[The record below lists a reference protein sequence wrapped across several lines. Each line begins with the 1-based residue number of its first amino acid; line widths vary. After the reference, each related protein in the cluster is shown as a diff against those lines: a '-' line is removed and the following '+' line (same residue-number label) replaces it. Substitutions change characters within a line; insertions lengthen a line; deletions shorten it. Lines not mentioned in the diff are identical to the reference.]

1 MRTQFEGLLMA
12 TINDVCKLAGV
23 SKATVSRVL
32 NETGQVKAQ
41 TREAVLAAMQQLGYQ
56 PNSLAQALATNTTN
70 SIGLVLPHFESSYF
84 GSILFEA
91 EQGTQKAGK
100 KLLVVNSK
108 NSEQGEKEAVAILAT
123 QRCDAILLYSRHLS
137 EAQLLELQQ
146 QYPSPLVILNRRLH
160 HPQLHSFGLDQTQI
174 AELAMQHLLNLGHR
188 QIACITSPLVSETG
202 KIRYQVYQQAL
213 HEQGIELNSFLVIE
227 GDNTLLGGY
236 QAMQQLLQQGIS
248 MTAVFACNDDMALG
262 AMRAMHE
269 HGIHV
274 PKQISLIG
282 IDNEPAAA
290 FAIPSL
296 SSVSLPIGELT
307 QQAISLAIEIAN
319 KKPQDAQHRLYQGSL
334 IARESTIALKL

>member
-1 MRTQFEGLLMA
+1 MA

-91 EQGTQKAGK
+91 EQGAQKAVK
-100 KLLVVNSK
+100 KLLVMNSK
-108 NSEQGEKEAVAILAT
+108 NSEQGEKEAVATLAA
-123 QRCDAILLYSRHLS
+123 QRCDAILLYSRHLN
-137 EAQLLELQQ
+137 EVQLLELQQ
-146 QYPSPLVILNRRLH
+146 QHPSPLVILNRRLH

-174 AELAMQHLLNLGHR
+174 AQLAMQHLLNLGHR

-213 HEQGIELNSFLVIE
+213 HEQGIELSSSLVIE

-274 PKQISLIG
+274 PKQVSIIG

-307 QQAISLAIEIAN
+307 QQAISLAVEIAN

>member
-1 MRTQFEGLLMA
+1 MA

-84 GSILFEA
+84 GTILFEA
-91 EQGTQKAGK
+91 EQGAQKAGK

-108 NSEQGEKEAVAILAT
+108 NSEQGEKEAVAMLAA

-137 EAQLLELQQ
+137 EAQLLEVQQ
-146 QYPSPLVILNRRLH
+146 QYQPPLVILNRRLS

-188 QIACITSPLVSETG
+188 HIACITSPLDSETG
-202 KIRYQVYQQAL
+202 KIRHLVYQQSL
-213 HEQGIELNSFLVIE
+213 HEQWIKLDLSWTVE

-236 QAMQQLLQQGIS
+236 QAMQQLLKRGIS

-269 HGIHV
+269 QGISV
-274 PKQISLIG
+274 PKQISLMG

-296 SSVSLPIGELT
+296 SSVSLPIGDLT
-307 QQAISLAIEIAN
+307 QQAVALAVQIAN
-319 KKPQDAQHRLYQGSL
+319 KQPQSAQHRLYQGEL
-334 IARESTIALKL
+334 IVRESTFSLSL

>member
-1 MRTQFEGLLMA
+1 
-12 TINDVCKLAGV
+12 
-23 SKATVSRVL
+23 
-32 NETGQVKAQ
+32 
-41 TREAVLAAMQQLGYQ
+41 
-56 PNSLAQALATNTTN
+56 
-70 SIGLVLPHFESSYF
+70 
-84 GSILFEA
+84 
-91 EQGTQKAGK
+91 
-100 KLLVVNSK
+100 
-108 NSEQGEKEAVAILAT
+108 
-123 QRCDAILLYSRHLS
+123 
-137 EAQLLELQQ
+137 
-146 QYPSPLVILNRRLH
+146 
-160 HPQLHSFGLDQTQI
+160 
-174 AELAMQHLLNLGHR
+174 
-188 QIACITSPLVSETG
+188 CITSPLVSETG

-213 HEQGIELNSFLVIE
+213 HEQGIELSSSLVIE

-274 PKQISLIG
+274 PKQVSIIG

-307 QQAISLAIEIAN
+307 QQAISLAVEIAN

>member
-108 NSEQGEKEAVAILAT
+108 NSEQGEKEAVATLAT

-213 HEQGIELNSFLVIE
+213 HEQGIELSSSLVIE

-290 FAIPSL
+290 FAIPNL

-307 QQAISLAIEIAN
+307 QQAMSLAVEIAN

>member
-1 MRTQFEGLLMA
+1 MA

-91 EQGTQKAGK
+91 EQGAQKAGK
-100 KLLVVNSK
+100 KLLVMNSK
-108 NSEQGEKEAVAILAT
+108 NSEQGEKEAVATLAA
-123 QRCDAILLYSRHLS
+123 QRCDAILLYSRHLN
-137 EAQLLELQQ
+137 EVQLLELQQ
-146 QYPSPLVILNRRLH
+146 QHPSPLVILNRRLH

-174 AELAMQHLLNLGHR
+174 AQLAMQHLLNLGHR

-213 HEQGIELNSFLVIE
+213 HEQGIELSSSLVIE

-274 PKQISLIG
+274 PKQVSIIG

-307 QQAISLAIEIAN
+307 PQAISLAVEIAN
-319 KKPQDAQHRLYQGSL
+319 KKPQYAQHRLYQGSL
-334 IARESTIALKL
+334 IAR

>member
-1 MRTQFEGLLMA
+1 MA

-84 GSILFEA
+84 GTILFEA
-91 EQGTQKAGK
+91 EQGAQKAGK

-108 NSEQGEKEAVAILAT
+108 NSEQGEKEAVAMLAA

-137 EAQLLELQQ
+137 EAQLLEVQQ
-146 QYPSPLVILNRRLH
+146 QYQPPLVILNRRLS

-174 AELAMQHLLNLGHR
+174 AHLAMQHLLNLGHR
-188 QIACITSPLVSETG
+188 HIACITSPLGSETG

-213 HEQGIELNSFLVIE
+213 DEQGIKLDLSWTVE

-236 QAMQQLLQQGIS
+236 QAMKQLLKRGIS

-269 HGIHV
+269 QGISV
-274 PKQISLIG
+274 PKQISLMG

-296 SSVSLPIGELT
+296 SSVSLPIGDLT
-307 QQAISLAIEIAN
+307 QQAVALAVQIAN
-319 KKPQDAQHRLYQGSL
+319 KQPQSAQHRLYQGEL
-334 IARESTIALKL
+334 IVRESTFSLSL

>member
-1 MRTQFEGLLMA
+1 MA

-91 EQGTQKAGK
+91 EQGAQKAGK

-108 NSEQGEKEAVAILAT
+108 NSEQGEKEAVATLAA

-137 EAQLLELQQ
+137 EVQLLELQQ

-174 AELAMQHLLNLGHR
+174 SQLAMQHLLNLGHR
-188 QIACITSPLVSETG
+188 QITCITSPLVSETG

-213 HEQGIELNSFLVIE
+213 HEQGIELNSSLVIE

-248 MTAVFACNDDMALG
+248 MSAVFACNDDMALG

-269 HGIHV
+269 HGINV
-274 PKQISLIG
+274 PKQVSLIG

-307 QQAISLAIEIAN
+307 QQAMSLAVEIAN

>member
-1 MRTQFEGLLMA
+1 MA

-91 EQGTQKAGK
+91 EQGAQKAGK

-108 NSEQGEKEAVAILAT
+108 NSEQGEKEAVATLAA

-137 EAQLLELQQ
+137 EVQLLELQQ

-174 AELAMQHLLNLGHR
+174 AQLAMQHLLNLEHR

-213 HEQGIELNSFLVIE
+213 HEQGIELNSSLVIE

-248 MTAVFACNDDMALG
+248 MSAVFACNDDMALG

-269 HGIHV
+269 HGINV
-274 PKQISLIG
+274 PKQVSLIG

-307 QQAISLAIEIAN
+307 QQAISLAVEIAN

>member
-1 MRTQFEGLLMA
+1 MA

-41 TREAVLAAMQQLGYQ
+41 TCEAVLAAMQQLGYQ

-91 EQGTQKAGK
+91 EQGAQKAGK
-100 KLLVVNSK
+100 KLLVMNSK
-108 NSEQGEKEAVAILAT
+108 NSEQGEKEAVATLAA
-123 QRCDAILLYSRHLS
+123 QRCDAILLYSRHLN
-137 EAQLLELQQ
+137 EVQLLELQQ
-146 QYPSPLVILNRRLH
+146 QHPSPLVILNRRLH

-174 AELAMQHLLNLGHR
+174 AQLAMQHLLNLGHR

-213 HEQGIELNSFLVIE
+213 HEQGIELSSSLVIE

-274 PKQISLIG
+274 PKQVSIIG

-307 QQAISLAIEIAN
+307 QQAISLAVEIAN

>member
-1 MRTQFEGLLMA
+1 MA

-91 EQGTQKAGK
+91 EQDAQQAGK

-108 NSEQGEKEAVAILAT
+108 NSEQGEKEAVATLAA

-137 EAQLLELQQ
+137 EVQLLELQQ
-146 QYPSPLVILNRRLH
+146 QYSPPLVILNRRLH

-174 AELAMQHLLNLGHR
+174 AQLAMQHLLNLGHR
-188 QIACITSPLVSETG
+188 DIACITSPLVSETG

-213 HEQGIELNSFLVIE
+213 HEQGIEPDLAWTAE

-236 QAMQQLLQQGIS
+236 QAMQQLLQQRIS

-274 PKQISLIG
+274 PKQVSLIG

-319 KKPQDAQHRLYQGSL
+319 KKPQDAQHRLYQGCL
-334 IARESTIALKL
+334 IARESTLSLNL

>member
-1 MRTQFEGLLMA
+1 MA

-84 GSILFEA
+84 GTILFEA
-91 EQGTQKAGK
+91 EQGAQKAGK

-108 NSEQGEKEAVAILAT
+108 NSAQGEKEAVAMLAA

-137 EAQLLELQQ
+137 EAQLLEVQQ
-146 QYPSPLVILNRRLH
+146 QYQPPLVILNRRLS

-174 AELAMQHLLNLGHR
+174 AQLAMQHLLNLGHR
-188 QIACITSPLVSETG
+188 HIACITSPLGSETG
-202 KIRYQVYQQAL
+202 KIRHHVYQQSL
-213 HEQGIELNSFLVIE
+213 HEQGIKLDLSWTVE

-236 QAMQQLLQQGIS
+236 QAMQQLLKRGIS
-248 MTAVFACNDDMALG
+248 ITAVFACNDDMALG

-269 HGIHV
+269 QGISV
-274 PKQISLIG
+274 PKQISLMG

-296 SSVSLPIGELT
+296 SSVSLPIGDLT
-307 QQAISLAIEIAN
+307 QQAVALAVQIAN
-319 KKPQDAQHRLYQGSL
+319 KQPQSAQHQLYQGEL
-334 IARESTIALKL
+334 IVRESTFSLSL

>member
-1 MRTQFEGLLMA
+1 MA

-91 EQGTQKAGK
+91 EQGAQKAGK

-108 NSEQGEKEAVAILAT
+108 NSEQGEKEAVATLAA

-137 EAQLLELQQ
+137 ELKLLELQQ

-174 AELAMQHLLNLGHR
+174 AQLAMQHLLNLGHR
-188 QIACITSPLVSETG
+188 QITCITSPLVSETG

-213 HEQGIELNSFLVIE
+213 HEHGIELNSSLVIE

-248 MTAVFACNDDMALG
+248 MSAVFACNDDMALG
-262 AMRAMHE
+262 AMR
-269 HGIHV
+269 
-274 PKQISLIG
+274 
-282 IDNEPAAA
+282 
-290 FAIPSL
+290 
-296 SSVSLPIGELT
+296 
-307 QQAISLAIEIAN
+307 
-319 KKPQDAQHRLYQGSL
+319 
-334 IARESTIALKL
+334 

>member
-1 MRTQFEGLLMA
+1 MA

-84 GSILFEA
+84 GTILFEA
-91 EQGTQKAGK
+91 EQGAQKAGK

-108 NSEQGEKEAVAILAT
+108 NSEQGEKEAVAMLAA

-137 EAQLLELQQ
+137 EAQLLEVQQ
-146 QYPSPLVILNRRLH
+146 QYQPPLVILNRRLS

-174 AELAMQHLLNLGHR
+174 AQLAMQHLLNLGHR
-188 QIACITSPLVSETG
+188 HIACITSPLCSETG
-202 KIRYQVYQQAL
+202 KIRHQVYQQAL
-213 HEQGIELNSFLVIE
+213 DEQGIKLDLSWTVE

-236 QAMQQLLQQGIS
+236 QAMQQLLKRGIS

-269 HGIHV
+269 QGISV
-274 PKQISLIG
+274 PKQISLMG

-296 SSVSLPIGELT
+296 SSVSLPIGDLT
-307 QQAISLAIEIAN
+307 QQAVALAVQIAN
-319 KKPQDAQHRLYQGSL
+319 KQPQSAQHRLYQGEL
-334 IARESTIALKL
+334 IIRESTFSLSL

>member
-1 MRTQFEGLLMA
+1 MA

-91 EQGTQKAGK
+91 EQGAQKAGK
-100 KLLVVNSK
+100 KLLVMNSK
-108 NSEQGEKEAVAILAT
+108 NSEQGEKEAVATLAA
-123 QRCDAILLYSRHLS
+123 QRCDAILLYSRHLN
-137 EAQLLELQQ
+137 EVQLLELQQ
-146 QYPSPLVILNRRLH
+146 QHPSPLVILNRRLH

-174 AELAMQHLLNLGHR
+174 AQLAMQHLLNLGHR

-213 HEQGIELNSFLVIE
+213 HEQGIELSSSLVIE

-269 HGIHV
+269 HG
-274 PKQISLIG
+274 
-282 IDNEPAAA
+282 
-290 FAIPSL
+290 
-296 SSVSLPIGELT
+296 
-307 QQAISLAIEIAN
+307 
-319 KKPQDAQHRLYQGSL
+319 
-334 IARESTIALKL
+334 

>member
-1 MRTQFEGLLMA
+1 MA

-91 EQGTQKAGK
+91 EQGAQKAGK

-108 NSEQGEKEAVAILAT
+108 NSEQGEKEAVATLAA

-137 EAQLLELQQ
+137 EVQLLELQQ

-174 AELAMQHLLNLGHR
+174 SQLAMQHLLNLEHR

-213 HEQGIELNSFLVIE
+213 HEQGIELNSSLVIE

-248 MTAVFACNDDMALG
+248 MSAVFACNDDMALG

-269 HGIHV
+269 HGINV
-274 PKQISLIG
+274 PKQVSLIG

-307 QQAISLAIEIAN
+307 QQAMSLAVEIAN

>member
-1 MRTQFEGLLMA
+1 M
-12 TINDVCKLAGV
+12 
-23 SKATVSRVL
+23 L

-84 GSILFEA
+84 GTILFEA
-91 EQGTQKAGK
+91 EQGAQKAGK

-108 NSEQGEKEAVAILAT
+108 NSEQGEKEAVAMLAA

-137 EAQLLELQQ
+137 EAQLLEVQQ
-146 QYPSPLVILNRRLH
+146 QYQPPLVILNRRLS

-188 QIACITSPLVSETG
+188 HIGCITSPLGSETG
-202 KIRYQVYQQAL
+202 KIRHQVYQQAL
-213 HEQGIELNSFLVIE
+213 DEQGIKLDLSWTVE

-236 QAMQQLLQQGIS
+236 QAMQQLLKRGIS
-248 MTAVFACNDDMALG
+248 ITAVFACNDDMALG

-269 HGIHV
+269 QDISV
-274 PKQISLIG
+274 PKQISLMG

-296 SSVSLPIGELT
+296 SSVSLPIGDLT
-307 QQAISLAIEIAN
+307 QQAVALAVQIAN
-319 KKPQDAQHRLYQGSL
+319 KQPQSAQHRLYQGEL
-334 IARESTIALKL
+334 IVRESTFSLSL

>member
-1 MRTQFEGLLMA
+1 MA

-91 EQGTQKAGK
+91 EQGAQKAGK

-108 NSEQGEKEAVAILAT
+108 NSEQGEKEAVATLAA

-137 EAQLLELQQ
+137 EVQLLELQQ

-174 AELAMQHLLNLGHR
+174 AQLAMQHLLNLEHR

-213 HEQGIELNSFLVIE
+213 HEQGIELNSSLVIE

-236 QAMQQLLQQGIS
+236 QVMQQLLQQGIS
-248 MTAVFACNDDMALG
+248 MSAVFACNDDMALG

-269 HGIHV
+269 HGINV
-274 PKQISLIG
+274 PKQVSLIG

-307 QQAISLAIEIAN
+307 QQAMSLAVEIAN

>member
-1 MRTQFEGLLMA
+1 MA

-91 EQGTQKAGK
+91 EQGAQKAGK

-108 NSEQGEKEAVAILAT
+108 NSEQGEKEAVATLAA

-160 HPQLHSFGLDQTQI
+160 HPQLHSFGLDQTHI
-174 AELAMQHLLNLGHR
+174 AQLAMQHLLNLGHR
-188 QIACITSPLVSETG
+188 HIACITSPLVSETG
-202 KIRYQVYQQAL
+202 KVRYQVYQQAL
-213 HEQGIELNSFLVIE
+213 HEQGVELNSSLVIE

-262 AMRAMHE
+262 AMRAM
-269 HGIHV
+269 
-274 PKQISLIG
+274 
-282 IDNEPAAA
+282 
-290 FAIPSL
+290 
-296 SSVSLPIGELT
+296 
-307 QQAISLAIEIAN
+307 
-319 KKPQDAQHRLYQGSL
+319 
-334 IARESTIALKL
+334 

>member
-1 MRTQFEGLLMA
+1 MA

-41 TREAVLAAMQQLGYQ
+41 TRDAVLAAMQQLGYQ

-108 NSEQGEKEAVAILAT
+108 NSEQGEKEAVATLAA
-123 QRCDAILLYSRHLS
+123 QRCDAILLYSRHLN
-137 EAQLLELQQ
+137 EVQLLELQQ
-146 QYPSPLVILNRRLH
+146 QYPSPLVFLNRRLH

-174 AELAMQHLLNLGHR
+174 AQLAMQHLLNLGHR

-213 HEQGIELNSFLVIE
+213 HEQGIELSSSLVIE

-248 MTAVFACNDDMALG
+248 MSAVFACNDDMALG

-274 PKQISLIG
+274 PKQVSIIG

-307 QQAISLAIEIAN
+307 QQAISLAVEIAN

>member
-1 MRTQFEGLLMA
+1 MA

-91 EQGTQKAGK
+91 EQGAQKAGK
-100 KLLVVNSK
+100 KLLVMNSK
-108 NSEQGEKEAVAILAT
+108 NSEQGEKEALAT
-123 QRCDAILLYSRHLS
+123 LAAQRCDAILLYSRHLS
-137 EAQLLELQQ
+137 EVQLLELQQ

-174 AELAMQHLLNLGHR
+174 AQLAMLHLLNLGHR
-188 QIACITSPLVSETG
+188 HIACITSPLVSETG

-213 HEQGIELNSFLVIE
+213 DEQGIKLDLSWTVE

-236 QAMQQLLQQGIS
+236 QAMQQLLRQGIS

-262 AMRAMHE
+262 AMRALHE

-274 PKQISLIG
+274 PKQVSLIG

-307 QQAISLAIEIAN
+307 QQAISLAVEIAN

-334 IARESTIALKL
+334 IARESSMPLKR

>member
-1 MRTQFEGLLMA
+1 MA

-91 EQGTQKAGK
+91 EQGAQKAGK

-108 NSEQGEKEAVAILAT
+108 NSEQGEKEAVATLAA
-123 QRCDAILLYSRHLS
+123 QRCDAILLYSRHLN
-137 EAQLLELQQ
+137 EVQLLELQQ
-146 QYPSPLVILNRRLH
+146 QHPSPLVILNRRLH

-174 AELAMQHLLNLGHR
+174 AQLAMQHLLNLGHR
-188 QIACITSPLVSETG
+188 HIACITSPLVSETG

-213 HEQGIELNSFLVIE
+213 HEQGIELNSSLVIE

-248 MTAVFACNDDMALG
+248 MTAVLPVTMIWRSVQCALYMSMAF
-262 AMRAMHE
+262 MY
-269 HGIHV
+269 
-274 PKQISLIG
+274 
-282 IDNEPAAA
+282 
-290 FAIPSL
+290 PSKF
-296 SSVSLPIGELT
+296 P
-307 QQAISLAIEIAN
+307 
-319 KKPQDAQHRLYQGSL
+319 
-334 IARESTIALKL
+334 

>member
-1 MRTQFEGLLMA
+1 MV

-32 NETGQVKAQ
+32 NETGQVKVQ

-91 EQGTQKAGK
+91 EQGAQKAGK

-108 NSEQGEKEAVAILAT
+108 NSEQGEKEAVATLAA

-137 EAQLLELQQ
+137 EVQLLELQQ

-174 AELAMQHLLNLGHR
+174 AQLAMLHLLNLGHR
-188 QIACITSPLVSETG
+188 HIACITSPLVSETG
-202 KIRYQVYQQAL
+202 KIRYHVYQQAL
-213 HEQGIELNSFLVIE
+213 HEQGIELNLSFVIE

-269 HGIHV
+269 HGINV
-274 PKQISLIG
+274 PKQVSLIG

-307 QQAISLAIEIAN
+307 QQAMSLAIEIAN
-319 KKPQDAQHRLYQGSL
+319 KKPQDVQHRLYQGSL

>member
-1 MRTQFEGLLMA
+1 MV

-91 EQGTQKAGK
+91 EQGAQKAGK

-108 NSEQGEKEAVAILAT
+108 NSEQGEKEAVATLAA
-123 QRCDAILLYSRHLS
+123 QRCDVILLYSRHLN
-137 EAQLLELQQ
+137 EVQLLELQQ
-146 QYPSPLVILNRRLH
+146 QHPSPLVILNRRLH

-174 AELAMQHLLNLGHR
+174 AQLAMQHLLNLGHR
-188 QIACITSPLVSETG
+188 HIACITSPLVSETG

-213 HEQGIELNSFLVIE
+213 HEQGIELSSSLVIE

-307 QQAISLAIEIAN
+307 QQAISLAVEIAN
-319 KKPQDAQHRLYQGSL
+319 KKPQDAQHRPYQGSL

>member
-1 MRTQFEGLLMA
+1 MA

-91 EQGTQKAGK
+91 EQGAQKAGK

-108 NSEQGEKEAVAILAT
+108 NSEQGEKEAVATLAA

-137 EAQLLELQQ
+137 EVQLLELQQ

-174 AELAMQHLLNLGHR
+174 SKLAMQHLLNLEHR

-213 HEQGIELNSFLVIE
+213 HEQGIELNSSLVIE

-248 MTAVFACNDDMALG
+248 MSAVFACNDDMALG

-269 HGIHV
+269 HGINV
-274 PKQISLIG
+274 PKQVSLIG

-307 QQAISLAIEIAN
+307 QQAMSLAVEIAN

>member
-1 MRTQFEGLLMA
+1 MA

-91 EQGTQKAGK
+91 EQGAQKAGK

-108 NSEQGEKEAVAILAT
+108 NSEQGENEAVATLAA

-213 HEQGIELNSFLVIE
+213 HEQGIELSSSLVIE

-269 HGIHV
+269 HGINV
-274 PKQISLIG
+274 PKQVSLIG

-307 QQAISLAIEIAN
+307 QQAISLAVEIAN
-319 KKPQDAQHRLYQGSL
+319 KKPQDSQHRLYQGSL

>member
-1 MRTQFEGLLMA
+1 MA

-41 TREAVLAAMQQLGYQ
+41 TREAVVAAMQQLGYQ

-91 EQGTQKAGK
+91 EQGAQKAGK

-108 NSEQGEKEAVAILAT
+108 NSEQGEKEAVATLAV
-123 QRCDAILLYSRHLS
+123 QRCDAILLYSRHLN
-137 EAQLLELQQ
+137 EVQLLELQQ
-146 QYPSPLVILNRRLH
+146 QHPSPLVILNCRLH

-174 AELAMQHLLNLGHR
+174 AQLAMQHLLNLGHR
-188 QIACITSPLVSETG
+188 HIACITSPLVSETG

-213 HEQGIELNSFLVIE
+213 HEQGVELSSSLVIE
-227 GDNTLLGGY
+227 GNNTLLGGY

-307 QQAISLAIEIAN
+307 QQAISLAVEIAN
-319 KKPQDAQHRLYQGSL
+319 KKPQDAQHRLYQGNL

>member
-1 MRTQFEGLLMA
+1 MA

-41 TREAVLAAMQQLGYQ
+41 TREAVVAAMQQLGYQ

-91 EQGTQKAGK
+91 EQGAQKAGK

-108 NSEQGEKEAVAILAT
+108 NSEQGEKEAVATLAA
-123 QRCDAILLYSRHLS
+123 QRCDAILLYSRHLN
-137 EAQLLELQQ
+137 EVQLIELQQ
-146 QYPSPLVILNRRLH
+146 QHPSPLVILNRRLH

-174 AELAMQHLLNLGHR
+174 VQLAMLHLLNLGHR

-213 HEQGIELNSFLVIE
+213 HEQGIELSSSLVIE

-274 PKQISLIG
+274 PKQVSLIG

-307 QQAISLAIEIAN
+307 QQAMSLAIEIAN

>member
-1 MRTQFEGLLMA
+1 MA

-84 GSILFEA
+84 GTILFEA
-91 EQGTQKAGK
+91 EQGAQKAGK

-108 NSEQGEKEAVAILAT
+108 NSEQGEKEAVAMLAA

-137 EAQLLELQQ
+137 EAQLLEVQQ
-146 QYPSPLVILNRRLH
+146 QYQPPLVILNRRLSH
-160 HPQLHSFGLDQTQI
+160 SQLHSFGLDQTQI
-174 AELAMQHLLNLGHR
+174 AQLAMQHLLDMGHR
-188 QIACITSPLVSETG
+188 HIACITSPLGSETG
-202 KIRYQVYQQAL
+202 KIRHQVYQQAL
-213 HEQGIELNSFLVIE
+213 DEQGIKLDLSWTVE

-236 QAMQQLLQQGIS
+236 QAMQQLLKRGIS
-248 MTAVFACNDDMALG
+248 ITAVFACNDDMALG

-269 HGIHV
+269 QGISV
-274 PKQISLIG
+274 PKQISLMG

-296 SSVSLPIGELT
+296 SSVSLPIGDLT
-307 QQAISLAIEIAN
+307 QQAVALAVQIAN
-319 KKPQDAQHRLYQGSL
+319 KQPQSAQHRLYQGEL
-334 IARESTIALKL
+334 IVRESTFSLSL

>member
-1 MRTQFEGLLMA
+1 MA

-84 GSILFEA
+84 GTILFEA
-91 EQGTQKAGK
+91 EQGAQKAGK

-108 NSEQGEKEAVAILAT
+108 NSAQGEKEAVAMLAA

-137 EAQLLELQQ
+137 EAQLLEVQQ
-146 QYPSPLVILNRRLH
+146 QYQPPLVILNRRLS

-174 AELAMQHLLNLGHR
+174 AQLAMQHLLNLGHR
-188 QIACITSPLVSETG
+188 HIACITSPLGSETG
-202 KIRYQVYQQAL
+202 KIRHHVYQQSL
-213 HEQGIELNSFLVIE
+213 HEQGIKLDLSWTVE

-236 QAMQQLLQQGIS
+236 QAMQQLLERGIS
-248 MTAVFACNDDMALG
+248 ITAVFACNDDMALG

-269 HGIHV
+269 QGISV
-274 PKQISLIG
+274 PKQISLMG

-296 SSVSLPIGELT
+296 SSVSLPIGDLT
-307 QQAISLAIEIAN
+307 QQAVALAVQIAN
-319 KKPQDAQHRLYQGSL
+319 KQPQSAQHRLYQGEL
-334 IARESTIALKL
+334 IVRESTFSLSL

>member
-1 MRTQFEGLLMA
+1 MA

-91 EQGTQKAGK
+91 EQGAQKAGK

-108 NSEQGEKEAVAILAT
+108 NSEQGEKEAVATLAA

-137 EAQLLELQQ
+137 ELKLLELQQ

-174 AELAMQHLLNLGHR
+174 AQLAMQHLLNLGHR
-188 QIACITSPLVSETG
+188 QITCITSPLVSETG

-213 HEQGIELNSFLVIE
+213 HEHGIELNSSLVIE

-248 MTAVFACNDDMALG
+248 MSAVFACNDDMALG

-269 HGIHV
+269 HGINV
-274 PKQISLIG
+274 PKQVSLIG

-307 QQAISLAIEIAN
+307 QQAMSLAVEIAN

>member
-1 MRTQFEGLLMA
+1 MA

-84 GSILFEA
+84 GTILFEA
-91 EQGTQKAGK
+91 EQGAQKAGK

-108 NSEQGEKEAVAILAT
+108 NSEQGEKEAVAMLAA

-137 EAQLLELQQ
+137 EAQLLEVQQ
-146 QYPSPLVILNRRLH
+146 QYQPPLVILNRRLS

-174 AELAMQHLLNLGHR
+174 AELAMQHLLTLGHR
-188 QIACITSPLVSETG
+188 HIACITSPLDSETG
-202 KIRYQVYQQAL
+202 KIRHQMYQQAL
-213 HEQGIELNSFLVIE
+213 DEQGIKLDLSWIVE

-236 QAMQQLLQQGIS
+236 QAMQQLLKRGIS

-262 AMRAMHE
+262 AMRAMYE
-269 HGIHV
+269 QGISV
-274 PKQISLIG
+274 PKQISLMG

-296 SSVSLPIGELT
+296 SSVSLPIGDLT
-307 QQAISLAIEIAN
+307 QQAVALAVQIAN
-319 KKPQDAQHRLYQGSL
+319 KQPQSAQHRLYQGEL
-334 IARESTIALKL
+334 IVRESTFSLSL

>member
-1 MRTQFEGLLMA
+1 MA

-41 TREAVLAAMQQLGYQ
+41 TREVVLAAMQQLGYQ

-91 EQGTQKAGK
+91 EQGAQQAGK

-108 NSEQGEKEAVAILAT
+108 NSEQGEKEAVATLAA

-137 EAQLLELQQ
+137 EVQLLELQK
-146 QYPSPLVILNRRLH
+146 QYSPPLVILNRRLH

-174 AELAMQHLLNLGHR
+174 AQLAMQHLLNLGHR
-188 QIACITSPLVSETG
+188 HIACITSPLVSETG

-213 HEQGIELNSFLVIE
+213 HEQGIEPDLAWTAE

-236 QAMQQLLQQGIS
+236 QAMQQLLQQRIS

-274 PKQISLIG
+274 PKQVSLIG

-319 KKPQDAQHRLYQGSL
+319 KKPQDAQHRLYQGCL
-334 IARESTIALKL
+334 IARESTLSLNL

>member
-1 MRTQFEGLLMA
+1 MA

-32 NETGQVKAQ
+32 NDTGQVKAQ

-91 EQGTQKAGK
+91 EQGAQKAGK

-108 NSEQGEKEAVAILAT
+108 NSEQGEKEAVATLAA

-137 EAQLLELQQ
+137 EVQLLELQQ

-174 AELAMQHLLNLGHR
+174 SQLAMQHLLNLGHR

-213 HEQGIELNSFLVIE
+213 HEQGIELNSSLVIE

-248 MTAVFACNDDMALG
+248 MSAVFACNDDMALG

-269 HGIHV
+269 HGINV
-274 PKQISLIG
+274 SKQVSLIG

-307 QQAISLAIEIAN
+307 QQAMSLAVEIAN
-319 KKPQDAQHRLYQGSL
+319 KKTQDAQHRLYQGSL

>member
-1 MRTQFEGLLMA
+1 MA

-91 EQGTQKAGK
+91 EQGAQKAGK

-108 NSEQGEKEAVAILAT
+108 NSEQGEKEAVATLAA

-137 EAQLLELQQ
+137 EVQLLELQQ

-174 AELAMQHLLNLGHR
+174 AQLAMQHLLNLGHR

-213 HEQGIELNSFLVIE
+213 HEQGVELNSSLVIE

-236 QAMQQLLQQGIS
+236 QAMQQLLQHGIS

-274 PKQISLIG
+274 PKQVSLIG

-307 QQAISLAIEIAN
+307 QQAMSLAVEIAN

-334 IARESTIALKL
+334 IARESTIVLKL

>member
-1 MRTQFEGLLMA
+1 MV

-91 EQGTQKAGK
+91 EQGAQKAGK

-108 NSEQGEKEAVAILAT
+108 NSEQGEKEAVATLAA

-137 EAQLLELQQ
+137 EVQLLELQQ
-146 QYPSPLVILNRRLH
+146 QYPSPLVILNRLLH

-174 AELAMQHLLNLGHR
+174 AQLAMQHLLNLGHR
-188 QIACITSPLVSETG
+188 HIACITSPLVSETG

-213 HEQGIELNSFLVIE
+213 DEQGIKLDLSWTVE

-236 QAMQQLLQQGIS
+236 QAMQQLLKRDIS
-248 MTAVFACNDDMALG
+248 ITAVFACNDDMALG

-269 HGIHV
+269 HGINV
-274 PKQISLIG
+274 PKQVSLIG

-307 QQAISLAIEIAN
+307 QQAISLAVEIAN

-334 IARESTIALKL
+334 IARESSMPLKR

>member
-1 MRTQFEGLLMA
+1 MA

-91 EQGTQKAGK
+91 EQGAQKAGK

-108 NSEQGEKEAVAILAT
+108 NSEQGEKEAVATLAA

-174 AELAMQHLLNLGHR
+174 AQLAMLHLLNLGHR
-188 QIACITSPLVSETG
+188 HIACITSPLVSETG

-213 HEQGIELNSFLVIE
+213 
-227 GDNTLLGGY
+227 
-236 QAMQQLLQQGIS
+236 
-248 MTAVFACNDDMALG
+248 
-262 AMRAMHE
+262 
-269 HGIHV
+269 
-274 PKQISLIG
+274 
-282 IDNEPAAA
+282 
-290 FAIPSL
+290 
-296 SSVSLPIGELT
+296 
-307 QQAISLAIEIAN
+307 
-319 KKPQDAQHRLYQGSL
+319 
-334 IARESTIALKL
+334 